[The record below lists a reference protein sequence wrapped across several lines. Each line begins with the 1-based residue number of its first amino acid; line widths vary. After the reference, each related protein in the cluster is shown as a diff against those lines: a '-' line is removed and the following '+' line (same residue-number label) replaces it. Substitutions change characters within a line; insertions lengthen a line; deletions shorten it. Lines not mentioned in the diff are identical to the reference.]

1 MGCGNW
7 DYYARIL
14 ISKMRFIKNILFV
27 LFLFNF
33 SNLVADEYTDGKVK
47 GYQDLKFGTLVSEI
61 NSAVKNCEV
70 TEDLFT
76 PQMAMFDPF
85 LAEFFVVINAQK
97 FYSGQSCYSMNGA
110 MRGFYFGFDE
120 NDKLT
125 SITSDNIMTI
135 DFNSQNDVQMYTD
148 LIDVLDKKY
157 GIYFPSNVDE
167 SADNLWR
174 QQFNSRELGM
184 YVNAFADAQVMLMIG
199 YSSELRKHIVSIG
212 YFSKKSGAP
221 KLYNEAMTYYMEQS
235 QGKGF

>member
-1 MGCGNW
+1 
-7 DYYARIL
+7 
-14 ISKMRFIKNILFV
+14 MRFIKNILFV

-61 NSAVKNCEV
+61 DSAVKNCEV

-85 LAEFFVVINAQK
+85 LEGVFTFINAQK

-125 SITSDNIMTI
+125 SIVSDNIMTI
-135 DFNSQNDVQMYTD
+135 DFNSQSDTQMYTD

-167 SADNLWR
+167 SADNLWI
-174 QQFNSRELGM
+174 QQYNSKQTPL
-184 YVNAFADAQVMLMIG
+184 YANAFANGQILLMLG
-199 YSSELRKHIVSIG
+199 YSAELRKHVVTIG

-221 KLYNEAMTYYMEQS
+221 KMFDAILTALMEQS